1 MTKPIT
7 NRPGGMEAPE
17 PAKAALAPAVPVPA
31 AAQQGGDGQPSAPVR
46 ATPEVAPALAKMERY
61 IRERRDTDRPLIG
74 WGVYY
79 FLLTWLT
86 LGIYPVVIYYKRLNR
101 ADMFSERRQ
110 SYYGAVVSFTTQ
122 YAEQTSQLDAVHHGT
137 DDLAAYVKERFANVH
152 RPIRAGLSVVLSF
165 VTLGI
170 YWFIAVYQVM
180 KFWWEIQ
187 VTEQDFC
194 ERLSPIWTK
203 LGIIR
208 YPISFEPMQKLRR
221 SFGMNLFLSIVT
233 IGIYGIFWDYQLH
246 TDPDKV
252 YPEFHS
258 TEDAVLSAART
269 AHG

>member
-1 MTKPIT
+1 MI
-7 NRPGGMEAPE
+7 A
-17 PAKAALAPAVPVPA
+17 
-31 AAQQGGDGQPSAPVR
+31 
-46 ATPEVAPALAKMERY
+46 
-61 IRERRDTDRPLIG
+61 
-74 WGVYY
+74 WGIYF

-86 LGIYPVVIYYKRLNR
+86 LGIYPIVIFYKRLNR
-101 ADMFSERRQ
+101 ADMFRERQ
-110 SYYGAVVSFTTQ
+110 QHYYNAVVSFTNE
-122 YAEQTSQLDAVHHGT
+122 YAEQTSQLDTVHHDT
-137 DDLAAYVKERFANVH
+137 DDLAAYLKERFSDTH
-152 RPIRAGLSVVLSF
+152 RPINPGLSLLLSF

-170 YWFIAVYQVM
+170 YHFIAIYRVM

-194 ERLSPIWTK
+194 EQLSIIWTK

-221 SFGMNLFLSIVT
+221 SFWMNFLLSFIT
-233 IGIYGIFWDYQLH
+233 FGIYVIIWDYQLH

-269 AHG
+269 VHG